1 MTSLPMPTVGPGS
14 SGPTRAVGR
23 NPRRVLAVSPRYAKS
38 FGTMDH
44 AFPLVGAAAFMPPQG
59 LLTLAGYLPAAWQ
72 VRFVDENLRPA
83 TDDEFRWAEIV
94 LLSGMHVQRDEIDRL
109 AARARRHD
117 RITVLGGPSVSASP
131 ELYPDIDVLH
141 VGEIGDATDTLLTRL
156 DADAA
161 RPAEQ
166 EVYATVERLPMENFP
181 LPRYDLLD
189 MTDYLLGSVQFS
201 SGCPFRCEFCD
212 IPALYGQRPR
222 RKRVD
227 AVLEELDAM
236 LASGNP
242 GTVYFVDD
250 NFIGDPRAAVELL
263 DGLVRWQREHG
274 YPIAFAC
281 EATMNIAKRTDI
293 LEQMRQARFVQ
304 IFMGIES
311 PDSAA
316 LKAMRKNQNLS
327 TPLLTTIERLNSYGM
342 EVVGG
347 IIMGLDS
354 DDAQTGDRILAF
366 VEASQIP
373 MLTINLLHALP
384 RTPLWDRLSAAGR
397 IVGGDLSE
405 RESNVDFLLPYDEV
419 VESWRRTVT
428 AAFAPEAVYRRF
440 AHQREQTYPNRL
452 PNSTKRRPTRAELR
466 RGLKVIARTFWRIG
480 VRSHYRRVFWTAAVP
495 LIRSGRVEK
504 LIHMATV
511 SHHLITFAGEV
522 AAGEAEKCFYN
533 PRPAK
538 RAEPAQEPSVTGG
551 PDLTSS
557 V

>member
-1 MTSLPMPTVGPGS
+1 
-14 SGPTRAVGR
+14 
-23 NPRRVLAVSPRYAKS
+23 
-38 FGTMDH
+38 
-44 AFPLVGAAAFMPPQG
+44 
-59 LLTLAGYLPAAWQ
+59 
-72 VRFVDENLRPA
+72 
-83 TDDEFRWAEIV
+83 
-94 LLSGMHVQRDEIDRL
+94 
-109 AARARRHD
+109 
-117 RITVLGGPSVSASP
+117 
-131 ELYPDIDVLH
+131 
-141 VGEIGDATDTLLTRL
+141 
-156 DADAA
+156 
-161 RPAEQ
+161 
-166 EVYATVERLPMENFP
+166 MENFP

-327 TPLLTTIERLNSYGM
+327 TPLLTTVELLNNYGM

-405 RESNVDFLLPYDEV
+405 RESNVDFLLPYDDV

-428 AAFAPEAVYRRF
+428 LGLRPGGGLPALRPPARAHVPEPAAQQQQAPADPGRAAARPEGHGAHLLAHRGTQSLPAGLLVGGGAADPQRPGGEADPHGDRLAPPDHLRERGGGRRGREVLLQP
-440 AHQREQTYPNRL
+440 APGQAGRARAGALRHRRPGPDQQRLTPAGPPPAPGAPRHGTAQL
-452 PNSTKRRPTRAELR
+452 SGDTKRGPLARRGPLR
-466 RGLKVIARTFWRIG
+466 RA
-480 VRSHYRRVFWTAAVP
+480 
-495 LIRSGRVEK
+495 GRVRWCC
-504 LIHMATV
+504 AARAV
-511 SHHLITFAGEV
+511 S
-522 AAGEAEKCFYN
+522 
-533 PRPAK
+533 P
-538 RAEPAQEPSVTGG
+538 
-551 PDLTSS
+551 
-557 V
+557 